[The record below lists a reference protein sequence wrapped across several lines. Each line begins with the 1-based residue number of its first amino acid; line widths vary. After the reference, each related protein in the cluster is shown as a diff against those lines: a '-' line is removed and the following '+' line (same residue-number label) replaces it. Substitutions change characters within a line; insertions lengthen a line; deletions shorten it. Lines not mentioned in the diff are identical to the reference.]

1 ERRWKLNRGV
11 TTLFVIVTFFCV
23 FLFSGYLL
31 LKRITEELADLFV
44 TVPTYTKNIATILQH
59 IEESYLIPLY
69 VYISNLIPIQM
80 MEDQSLT
87 QFFIQKIKTNATHLI
102 QQAMIF
108 LSQLLSSFAYTS
120 LILLFI
126 VLATYFMT
134 KDFEKMIRI
143 LQENI
148 PKKVKRFIINIKD
161 SAKQSTFGLIKAQIM
176 IALITVIMSFLGLS
190 IFRVDHLIL
199 ITCAIFIIDLIPY
212 VGIGALFVP
221 WIMYEFFTDQY
232 TLTIKLSLLYIV
244 LIIVRQIIEPRLLA
258 NSLGIHPLVTIV
270 ILFISIKS
278 FGAVGFIVTPLSLII
293 LSSLYHA
300 RIIHYIA
307 RFIKEGYI

>member
-1 ERRWKLNRGV
+1 MMDNSLKQRFDRLIAITVSLILFGAVSYVLLNYLYPFFIAFIISMLLHPIVTWFERRWKLNRGV

-190 IFRVDHLIL
+190 IFR
-199 ITCAIFIIDLIPY
+199 
-212 VGIGALFVP
+212 
-221 WIMYEFFTDQY
+221 
-232 TLTIKLSLLYIV
+232 
-244 LIIVRQIIEPRLLA
+244 
-258 NSLGIHPLVTIV
+258 
-270 ILFISIKS
+270 
-278 FGAVGFIVTPLSLII
+278 
-293 LSSLYHA
+293 
-300 RIIHYIA
+300 
-307 RFIKEGYI
+307 